1 MCEVCDITVIVLVA
15 GQRRVD
21 LPPPSCWII
30 FIPFSFL
37 YGLNSLTRR
46 SSATVYGVN
55 SLTRWSSATVYGVNS
70 LTRRSSATALS
81 LSFTQSQEYCISNE
95 DYSVHFIINLN
106 NYCRFWKKDKF
117 SE

>member
-46 SSATVYGVN
+46 
-55 SLTRWSSATVYGVNS
+55 SSATVYGVNS